1 MFFSSHC
8 VARLYTAAIICV
20 GLLLISQPTPRK
32 PGGLIPI
39 HSRHVPTRPP
49 RVVETERA
57 ILCTSATGG
66 RSTVAFCAALR
77 LRLAQCR
84 SHVKIGVTPGQTSRQ
99 IWPCRFLGS
108 FHSSG
113 LVLLGPTH
121 SSYPSHAQRQRPLKL
136 NGIY

>member
-49 RVVETERA
+49 RVVENRTSNTLYKRDWWALNCSVLCRLAFTAGPMPVARQNWCNPRA
-57 ILCTSATGG
+57 DFSSDMALSVPGLVSLQWVGSPGSSSQFISITRSAT
-66 RSTVAFCAALR
+66 
-77 LRLAQCR
+77 
-84 SHVKIGVTPGQTSRQ
+84 TPS
-99 IWPCRFLGS
+99 
-108 FHSSG
+108 
-113 LVLLGPTH
+113 
-121 SSYPSHAQRQRPLKL
+121 
-136 NGIY
+136 